1 MIAADQPIHLPNE
14 LKVAVSSREDGTMLD
29 RSLGERHASS
39 IVANR
44 QAFCAEAGVNY
55 ADCVYQIISYTS
67 EATYDEIAEV
77 SVPNTEGVF
86 ADVLYTETPGV
97 GLFLPIAD
105 CVGTVIY
112 DPQRKALS
120 LAHLGRHA
128 SLANTITK
136 TINHFIQK
144 GSKAEDL
151 LIWTAPS
158 VRQEH
163 YRMEYFDNANDPL
176 WVKYCL
182 PRDGGFYLDLQGY
195 NRSRAI
201 AAGVNPDNIVV
212 SPVDTAVDEH
222 YFSHSQGD
230 HSGRFAVIAQM
241 RTSEQLDNS

>member
-1 MIAADQPIHLPNE
+1 MIAADQPTHLPKE
-14 LKVAVSSREDGTMLD
+14 LIAAVSSREDGTMLD
-29 RSLGERHASS
+29 RSLGDRHAPS

-44 QAFCAEAGVNY
+44 QAFCAEAGISY
-55 ADCVYQIISYTS
+55 THCVYQIISYTP
-67 EATYDEIAEV
+67 EATYDEIVEV
-77 SVPNTEGVF
+77 NESNTEGVF
-86 ADVLYTETPGV
+86 ADVLYVETPGI

-112 DPQRKALS
+112 DPQRKALA

-128 SLANTITK
+128 SLADTITK
-136 TINHFIQK
+136 TINHFTQK

-151 LIWTAPS
+151 LIWMAPS
-158 VRQEH
+158 VRQQH

-176 WVKYCL
+176 WKEHCL
-182 PRDGGFYLDLQGY
+182 QHDEGFYLDLQGY
-195 NRSRAI
+195 NKSRAI

-230 HSGRFAVIAQM
+230 HGGRFAVIAQM
-241 RTSEQLDNS
+241 RN